1 MDIYRFLYIYLYRY
15 LVNFC
20 EDLSSQYLLN
30 SVHTVFIPSK
40 SVQSLS
46 LKKTSVSIGVSAH
59 DSGSGDSDL
68 LKSAI
73 SGLCARTAGDTA
85 GGVLPRRN
93 WDHDQWINRIYRKA
107 RPSHRLFIWFS
118 PIFFCETNAGNPI
131 LPSFDQSAQ
140 IQSTGQS
147 FLVHS
152 SGNISPIWQTKKRW
166 TIYISFIYH
175 LYHILNSHAQKL
187 W

>member
-1 MDIYRFLYIYLYRY
+1 MKIFHLNIFSIL
-15 LVNFC
+15 FIPC
-20 EDLSSQYLLN
+20 SYLLN
-30 SVHTVFIPSK
+30 PSNCP
-40 SVQSLS
+40 
-46 LKKTSVSIGVSAH
+46 KTSVPIVVSAH
-59 DSGSGDSDL
+59 DSGWGDSDL

-93 WDHDQWINRIYRKA
+93 WDHDQWIQGKSTGKH
-107 RPSHRLFIWFS
+107 SHRVFICFY

-131 LPSFDQSAQ
+131 ILPRFDQSAQ

-152 SGNISPIWQTKKRW
+152 SGNMSPIWQTQKRW
-166 TIYISFIYH
+166 TIYIYISFISY
-175 LYHILNSHAQKL
+175 IKL
-187 W
+187 PCSKNFGKTS